1 MSCYYYC
8 YHKHMLFFPTQSLC
22 FKQKGGERLDG
33 VMTIEELVENELKS
47 KQRFDR

>member
-1 MSCYYYC
+1 
-8 YHKHMLFFPTQSLC
+8 MLFFPTQSLC
-22 FKQKGGERLDG
+22 FKQKGGGERLDG